1 MSLLQRLNERAKE
14 LNSQQGS
21 AVDVKAERKRRFEQ
35 ETVPALQELEQFLRS
50 LNETLKIAKPEVR
63 QSYQIP
69 GYGAFDGVPNFE
81 WTIQSDAKSLEYNL
95 EIKWKARVD
104 TDKATRISVSGYERI
119 RMISESFKR
128 LGLGGIRDDQRGP
141 SGLAIQATVQATG
154 FVMCKVH
161 VRAHLDDDNVQFM
174 FENVDQLAS
183 IKRLLPVDVIGPDV
197 HDRLG
202 EFILREN
209 DLFVREAW
217 IRGLQAVPRRAVV
230 TSKEPEKAAS
240 PFQHDASLEDLA
252 RSFSTLP
259 AHLTATQQ
267 KPEMRVTEE
276 AKPAPVVESKPVV
289 QEDAQE
295 RELDFLAE
303 LKFAARY
310 ADNAVKKNVEEA
322 GDVSFGAERD
332 FASLKR
338 AFATDASAPAKPAPA
353 PLATPDL
360 DAKQQAEQAEVARL
374 AAAAKAQKDKLEAA
388 RAAKAAAEKLAAEK
402 AAAEKLAAEKARKEA
417 AEAEAAKIAAAK
429 AQAAA
434 LEAKLQAAKAA
445 EKLKAEQEAA
455 AQAALAQAEAAK
467 APKSEKDF
475 AALMLQAKE
484 KFAKKYS

>member
-14 LNSQQGS
+14 LNSQQHS

-35 ETVPALQELEQFLRS
+35 ETLPALQELEQFLRS
-50 LNETLKIAKPEVR
+50 LNETLKVAKPEVR
-63 QSYQIP
+63 QSYQVP
-69 GYGAFDGVPNFE
+69 GYGAFDGVPNFD
-81 WTIQSDAKSLEYNL
+81 WTIQADAKTLEYNL
-95 EIKWKARVD
+95 ELKWKARVD
-104 TDKATRISVSGYERI
+104 TEKATRISVSGYERI

-141 SGLAIQATVQATG
+141 SGLSIQATVQATG

-161 VRAHLDDDNVQFM
+161 IRAQLDDDHVQFM

-183 IKRLLPVDVIGPDV
+183 VRRVLPIDVIGPDV

-217 IRGLQAVPRRAVV
+217 VRGLQPVV
-230 TSKEPEKAAS
+230 RKPVVKAEPEKVVS

-252 RSFSTLP
+252 RSFSSLP
-259 AHLTATQQ
+259 AHLTATQK
-267 KPEMRVTEE
+267 KPEMRVPE
-276 AKPAPVVESKPVV
+276 APKPIAVDAAPVVAA
-289 QEDAQE
+289 DAQE

-310 ADNAVKKNVEEA
+310 ADNAVKKNVEEN
-322 GDVSFGAERD
+322 GDSGFGAERD

-338 AFATDASAPAKPAPA
+338 AFTQDAPAQVPAVS
-353 PLATPDL
+353 DL
-360 DAKQQAEQAEVARL
+360 ELQRKAELEEVARL
-374 AAAAKAQKDKLEAA
+374 AASAKAQKEQLEAA
-388 RAAKAAAEKLAAEK
+388 RTAKLAAEKLAAEK
-402 AAAEKLAAEKARKEA
+402 LAAAKLTAEKLAAENARKA

-429 AQAAA
+429 AHA
-434 LEAKLQAAKAA
+434 LVLESKLQAEKAA
-445 EKLKAEQEAA
+445 RLNAEQQAA
-455 AQAALAQAEAAK
+455 AQAAETAK
-467 APKSEKDF
+467 PEAPKVEKDF
-475 AALMLQAKE
+475 AALMQQAKE